1 MFSLPSR
8 RCATTHTKS
17 SIPEGSSKT
26 DTHVGAFG
34 LVEGAPEPIAIDAEL
49 HRVASLSPAATA
61 ICFHPKVSESRS
73 PRLHDV
79 VGEDL
84 AEFGEQERR

>member
-26 DTHVGAFG
+26 DAHDGAFG
-34 LVEGAPEPIAIDAEL
+34 LVEGALEPITIDAE
-49 HRVASLSPAATA
+49 SPR
-61 ICFHPKVSESRS
+61 CRQPP
-73 PRLHDV
+73 PRLHDA

-84 AEFGEQERR
+84 VEFGEQERW